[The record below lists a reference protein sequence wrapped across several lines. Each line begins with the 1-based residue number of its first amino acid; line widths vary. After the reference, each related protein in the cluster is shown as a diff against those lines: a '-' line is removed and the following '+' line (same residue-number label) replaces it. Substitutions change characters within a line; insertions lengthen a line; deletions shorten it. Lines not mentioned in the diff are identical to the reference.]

1 MPKWRFAFV
10 SNGVKTLGVAAKV
23 IDIQVNKWQLVPV
36 MPIPT
41 KGVGRS
47 TRSLLPQRF
56 SVVIVP

>member
-1 MPKWRFAFV
+1 
-10 SNGVKTLGVAAKV
+10 VAAKV

-47 TRSLLPQRF
+47 TRSLLPQGF
-56 SVVIVP
+56 YVVIVP